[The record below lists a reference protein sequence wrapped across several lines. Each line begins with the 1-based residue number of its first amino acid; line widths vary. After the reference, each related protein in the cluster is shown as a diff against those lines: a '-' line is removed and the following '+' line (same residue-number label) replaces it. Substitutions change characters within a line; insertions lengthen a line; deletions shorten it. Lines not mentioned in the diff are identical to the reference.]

1 MTGTAATEAGE
12 FHEIYK
18 LNVVEIPTNLPVQRV
33 DEDDQFYKNTQ
44 DKFGAIAKTIKE
56 ANDRG
61 QPVLVG
67 TVSIEKSEL
76 LSEFLEKEG
85 VEHSVL
91 NARFHESEAHIV
103 AQAGRVRQRD
113 HRHQYGGSRYRYSIG
128 RQL

>member
-33 DEDDQFYKNTQ
+33 DENDQFYKNTQ

-76 LSEFLEKEG
+76 LAEFLEKEG
-85 VEHSVL
+85 VKHSVL
-91 NARFHESEAHIV
+91 KRGAYCCASRPL
-103 AQAGRVRQRD
+103 GQRY
-113 HRHQYGGSRYRYSIG
+113 HRHQHGGSRYRYSVG
-128 RQL
+128 R